1 MFKQGV
7 NSGYPYSSPTNIL
20 FMKVSDILQKKGAV
34 IFSVTGS
41 TTVLDALKILGEKNI
56 GALPVIDDGKLLGIL
71 SERDY
76 ARKIILKGKTSQ
88 DTPVSE
94 IMTENPFTIQPDDKI
109 ETCMSIMSDKHIR
122 HLPVV
127 KDGTVLGMISIGD
140 VVTAI
145 IQSQKETIDHLK
157 NYISQ

>member
-1 MFKQGV
+1 
-7 NSGYPYSSPTNIL
+7 
-20 FMKVSDILQKKGAV
+20 MKVSDILQKKGAV

-41 TTVLDALKILGEKNI
+41 TTVFDALKILGEKNI
-56 GALPVIDDGKLLGIL
+56 GALPIIEEGKLLGIL

-76 ARKIILKGKTSQ
+76 ARKIILKGKTSH

-94 IMTENPFTIQPDDKI
+94 IMTENPFTVQPQDSI
-109 ETCMSIMSDKHIR
+109 ESCMSIMSDKHIR

-127 KDGTVLGMISIGD
+127 SDDEVLGMISIGD

-157 NYISQ
+157 NYIAQ

>member
-1 MFKQGV
+1 
-7 NSGYPYSSPTNIL
+7 
-20 FMKVSDILQKKGAV
+20 MKVSDILQKKGSYV
-34 IFSVTGS
+34 FSVPGS
-41 TTVLDALKILGEKNI
+41 STVLEALKILSEKNI
-56 GALPVIDDGKLLGIL
+56 GALPVIDEGRLTGIL

-76 ARKIILKGKTSQ
+76 ARKIILKGKASH

-94 IMTENPFTIQPDDKI
+94 IMTENPITVSPDDKI

-127 KDGTVLGMISIGD
+127 RDNAVLGMISIGD

-145 IQSQKETIDHLK
+145 INSQKEMIDHLQS
-157 NYISQ
+157 YIAQ

>member
-1 MFKQGV
+1 
-7 NSGYPYSSPTNIL
+7 
-20 FMKVSDILQKKGAV
+20 MKVSDILQKKGPV
-34 IFSVTGS
+34 IIYIKGN
-41 TTVLDALKILGEKNI
+41 TTVLDALKVLSEKNI
-56 GALPVIDDGKLLGIL
+56 GALLVMEDGQLVGIF

-76 ARKIILKGKTSQ
+76 ARKIILKGKASA
-88 DTPVSE
+88 DTLISE
-94 IMTENPFTIQPDDKI
+94 IMTENPFTIQPDDSL
-109 ETCMSIMSDKHIR
+109 ETCMAIMSEKHIR

-127 KDGTVLGMISIGD
+127 KDGMVAGMISIGD

>member
-1 MFKQGV
+1 
-7 NSGYPYSSPTNIL
+7 
-20 FMKVSDILQKKGAV
+20 MKVSDILQKKGAV

>member
-1 MFKQGV
+1 
-7 NSGYPYSSPTNIL
+7 
-20 FMKVSDILQKKGAV
+20 MKVSDILQKKGAV

-41 TTVLDALKILGEKNI
+41 TTVFDALKILGEKNI
-56 GALPVIDDGKLLGIL
+56 GALPIIEEGKLLGIL

-76 ARKIILKGKTSQ
+76 ARKIILKGKTSH

-94 IMTENPFTIQPDDKI
+94 IMTENPFTVHPKDSI
-109 ETCMSIMSDKHIR
+109 ESCMSIMSDKHIR

-127 KDGTVLGMISIGD
+127 SDDEVLGMISIGD

-157 NYISQ
+157 NYIAQ

>member
-1 MFKQGV
+1 
-7 NSGYPYSSPTNIL
+7 
-20 FMKVSDILQKKGAV
+20 MKVSDILQKKGAV
-34 IFSVTGS
+34 IFSVSGA
-41 TTVLDALKILGEKNI
+41 TTVYDALKILGEKNI
-56 GALPVIDDGKLLGIL
+56 GALLVMEGDKLTGIL

-76 ARKIILKGKTSQ
+76 ARKIILKGKTSH
-88 DTPVSE
+88 DTPVNE
-94 IMTENPFTIQPDDKI
+94 IMTENPFTISPEDKI
-109 ETCMSIMSDKHIR
+109 EACMSIMSDKHIR

-127 KDGTVLGMISIGD
+127 NGDVVLGMISIGD

>member
-1 MFKQGV
+1 
-7 NSGYPYSSPTNIL
+7 
-20 FMKVSDILQKKGAV
+20 MKVSDILQKKGAV
-34 IFSVTGS
+34 IFSVSGS

-56 GALPVIDDGKLLGIL
+56 GALPVIEDGKLLGIL

-88 DTPVSE
+88 DTPVNE

>member
-1 MFKQGV
+1 VPIIEEG
-7 NSGYPYSSPTNIL
+7 
-20 FMKVSDILQKKGAV
+20 KV
-34 IFSVTGS
+34 
-41 TTVLDALKILGEKNI
+41 
-56 GALPVIDDGKLLGIL
+56 LGIL

-76 ARKIILKGKTSQ
+76 ARKIILKGKTSH

-94 IMTENPFTIQPDDKI
+94 IMTENPFTVQPQDSI
-109 ETCMSIMSDKHIR
+109 ESCMSIMSDKHIR

-127 KDGTVLGMISIGD
+127 SDDEVLGMISIGD

-157 NYISQ
+157 NYIAQ

>member
-1 MFKQGV
+1 M
-7 NSGYPYSSPTNIL
+7 
-20 FMKVSDILQKKGAV
+20 
-34 IFSVTGS
+34 
-41 TTVLDALKILGEKNI
+41 
-56 GALPVIDDGKLLGIL
+56 

>member
-1 MFKQGV
+1 
-7 NSGYPYSSPTNIL
+7 
-20 FMKVSDILQKKGAV
+20 MKVSDILQKKGSV
-34 IFSVTGS
+34 IIYIKGN
-41 TTVLDALKILGEKNI
+41 TTVLDALKVLSEKNI
-56 GALPVIDDGKLLGIL
+56 GALLVMEEGKLVGIF

-76 ARKIILKGKTSQ
+76 ARKIILKGKASA
-88 DTPVSE
+88 DTLISE
-94 IMTENPFTIQPDDKI
+94 IMTENPFTIQPDDSL
-109 ETCMSIMSDKHIR
+109 ETCMAIMSEKHIR

-127 KDGTVLGMISIGD
+127 KDGMVAGMISIGD